1 MSVDAG
7 NSSRSRHS
15 NGSYPASDSRDAKT
29 PDSQNGVPSETARPD
44 VPTPEER
51 VEGILDEYPD
61 RVLRP
66 VSTTHGR
73 KLRAEAVGE
82 AETVDREV
90 PVGESGTKTVS
101 DTVERPALPWV
112 ALIEE
117 FLQDYEGYRDR
128 ALRMARGHDRHGDY
142 ESFEVPLENSFS
154 PEYQS
159 RQYARLK
166 ALKRMFLGESA
177 DESPTGEE
185 YPGAFDE
192 PATVL
197 FGLTASTTPDGE
209 YAPVVDHD
217 RGVRNAWSG
226 SDGVRRTL
234 RYVLQ
239 DKLGLESTDYAWWW
253 QSEPHPG
260 GGAAAGYSHS
270 HPVVILDTAAVTT
283 DVDPGDLETYRPV
296 VAKHVAE
303 CESAEWSAHRIREG
317 SDKSAVKV
325 READEITDFAGYVSE
340 YLQVD
345 PETDL
350 LERSD
355 EYLMWAAAQW
365 ASTTQKYSKS
375 RTATAGIR
383 ADRCHQE
390 YVDDDAE
397 QSHDHGERVV
407 RSERRGVEYECAECG
422 SEFAVDQSPG
432 TLVEARR
439 AAADGGT
446 VTASA
451 ESAETEPHDGATAT
465 VVRFD
470 HEPVLL
476 PAVDTGECDAAQ
488 SGEKRTLRER
498 WPSAR
503 GGARAG
509 GETTVVRTRP
519 EEHERT
525 PDFSPVRW
533 GGETYCSACGETDPD
548 GECSAAAY
556 KQASYEGYCPVPP
569 EHYGEH
575 TVVEQYDEEYDP
587 HPDDRAHHTGE
598 GYHGNGHTE
607 MVPLPAVLRGSES
620 ESFTRPP
627 SWRPEAIVQQQ
638 TGEETVIGTPGG
650 VDYAEVVVEGVDA
663 ISPERLVDPD
673 ILRGPKPWERR
684 RGCAEC
690 GSPGS
695 ELVHTASEPTAV
707 CEECGRECDP
717 PDPLPFTEEQ
727 VRSGEVPPPE
737 LIDRQLAEVHHG
749 ERVTAKEWSDDWY
762 AERYETVDEQDGGD
776 GGPLPWEQIK
786 QYRERHPA
794 ATVTELVEEFD
805 VPAGRRE
812 LVGGVIG
819 PPTNHKTS

>member
-1 MSVDAG
+1 MSAGVDPGDGGPAG

-15 NGSYPASDSRDAKT
+15 NGSYPASDGRDAKT
-29 PDSQNGVPSETARPD
+29 PDSQNGVPAETARPD

-73 KLRAEAVGE
+73 KLRAEAVDE

-90 PVGESGTKTVS
+90 PVGENDTKTVS
-101 DTVERPALPWV
+101 DTVERSALPWV

-197 FGLTASTTPDGE
+197 FGHTASSTPDGE

-217 RGVRNAWSG
+217 RRVRNAWSG

-283 DVDPGDLETYRPV
+283 DADPGDPETYRPV

-303 CESAEWSAHRIREG
+303 CEGAEWSAHRIREG

-390 YVDDDAE
+390 YADDDTK

-407 RSERRGVEYECAECG
+407 RSSRRGVEYECAECG

-451 ESAETEPHDGATAT
+451 ESAETEPHDGATAA

-476 PAVDTGECDAAQ
+476 PPADTGDCDAAQ
-488 SGEKRTLRER
+488 SDEKRTLRER

-503 GGARAG
+503 RAG
-509 GETTVVRTRP
+509 AIGSPTTERECDHAEPNTCPLCCEEGERVDGSVPIPTDA
-519 EEHERT
+519 T
-525 PDFSPVRW
+525 P
-533 GGETYCSACGETDPD
+533 
-548 GECSAAAY
+548 AAA
-556 KQASYEGYCPVPP
+556 
-569 EHYGEH
+569 
-575 TVVEQYDEEYDP
+575 TVEERESV
-587 HPDDRAHHTGE
+587 DR
-598 GYHGNGHTE
+598 
-607 MVPLPAVLRGSES
+607 L
-620 ESFTRPP
+620 P

-663 ISPERLVDPD
+663 IPPERLVDPD

-690 GSPGS
+690 GS
-695 ELVHTASEPTAV
+695 EVVHTASEPTAV
-707 CEECGRECDP
+707 CDECGRECDAP
-717 PDPLPFTEEQ
+717 GPLPFTEEQ

-812 LVGGVIG
+812 LVGSVVG
-819 PPTNHKTS
+819 PPS